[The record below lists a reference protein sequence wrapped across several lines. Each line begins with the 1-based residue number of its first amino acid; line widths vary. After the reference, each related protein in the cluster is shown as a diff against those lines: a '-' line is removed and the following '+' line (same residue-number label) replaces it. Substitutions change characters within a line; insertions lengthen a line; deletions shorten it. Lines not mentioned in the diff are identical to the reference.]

1 MIFLSKHGRHVRNI
15 SLRGRYET
23 TVIQL
28 QLHSNLQLIS
38 LQIDNACV
46 QLYPTGMPG
55 IAGFTDLKKLRLQEC
70 NLLGDPFSLNGI
82 VAVAMW
88 QLPAELEH
96 LSLDCCS
103 PPYYRE
109 HLEFPAHAF
118 RRLQQLTYLKFGYVI
133 VFEASPA
140 PQSLEVLT
148 KLVDLR
154 LEFIHGPGP
163 SGESSTCCP
172 ETVTASMMSG
182 MRDLTHL
189 ELCQDIELE
198 PRVLAGT
205 SKLKHF
211 SLHACDRYVVVQL
224 EKQSCYPSCNTFSSS
239 HTWMLVTAC
248 AVASQAARLL

>member
-118 RRLQQLTYLKFGYVI
+118 RRLQQLTYLKFGCVI

-140 PQSLEVLT
+140 LQSLEVLT

-182 MRDLTHL
+182 MRHLTHL

-224 EKQSCYPSCNTFSSS
+224 EKQSCYPSCNTFNSS